1 MDIKKM
7 VDKANVKETVA
18 LVIGNTG
25 ARYADNLI
33 GRFIQDENQKIVAKV
48 GAGLIGAY
56 VFNELAERYPDYS
69 EIFALA
75 GLTASA
81 VAAQP
86 ISDKLTAE
94 IAAATGEPVVVVSRG
109 VDVAETVVQKKKP
122 MGGLSVGR

>member
-56 VFNELAERYPDYS
+56 VFNEHAR
-69 EIFALA
+69 AKA
-75 GLTASA
+75 GL
-81 VAAQP
+81 
-86 ISDKLTAE
+86 
-94 IAAATGEPVVVVSRG
+94 
-109 VDVAETVVQKKKP
+109 
-122 MGGLSVGR
+122 M